1 MEIVF
6 KIQGRYITLLPQ
18 PPFGVDHSKPYFPP
32 GSTLFRARRE
42 KQAPPWFPIAD
53 EQCTK

>member
-1 MEIVF
+1 MQIVF

-18 PPFGVDHSKPYFPP
+18 PPFGVDHSKPYYPP
-32 GSTLFRARRE
+32 GSTLFRARQE

-53 EQCTK
+53 ELYKK